1 MKGRYDGAA
10 AGRAGRALLILA
22 MMTGWPGGVAAQGE
36 PRDGGLTPP
45 MRVQAP
51 MPPKEAQLVVPAVV
65 LAAPAGE
72 TPLGI
77 RIQPGTPPP
86 ATSFVRIRGLP
97 PTAALTEGHS
107 IAPGSWAIPLAALDN
122 LKVLVPAGLAGKR
135 EIIVALVTGD
145 GQVVHETKVALV
157 IAAAGLIAPEA
168 RRGEPAAPPP
178 MPTAPAAAAVV
189 TPSPSPPPAPA
200 VVPQKPAEPAPP
212 PPSPPPAIAPPAPKA
227 ATAPAPKPAPP
238 APSPEAIKR
247 AQGYLA
253 RGLGHLKDSDIASA
267 RLFFQRA
274 AEDGLADGALAM
286 GGTFDPDELARLRAP
301 SIKPDLAETKR
312 WYERAAELGSGEALD
327 RLKRLGAR

>member
-1 MKGRYDGAA
+1 M
-10 AGRAGRALLILA
+10 
-22 MMTGWPGGVAAQGE
+22 AQGE
-36 PRDGGLTPP
+36 PRDGGLAPP

-51 MPPKEAQLVVPAVV
+51 MPPKEAQLAVPAVV
-65 LAAPAGE
+65 LAAPASE
-72 TPLGI
+72 APLGI
-77 RIQPGTPPP
+77 RLQPGATPP

-107 IAPGSWAIPLAALDN
+107 ISPGSWAIPLAALDS
-122 LKVLVPAGLAGKR
+122 LKVIVPAGLAGKR

-157 IAAAGLIAPEA
+157 IAAAGLIAPDA
-168 RRGEPAAPPP
+168 RTGEPAAAPPP
-178 MPTAPAAAAVV
+178 KPAAPPATTVV
-189 TPSPSPPPAPA
+189 TPSPAPPPPATA
-200 VVPQKPAEPAPP
+200 PQKLVEPAPP
-212 PPSPPPAIAPPAPKA
+212 PPPAPSPAPAAPAVTPPAPKA
-227 ATAPAPKPAPP
+227 ATAPPPKPAPP
-238 APSPEAIKR
+238 APSPEVIKR

-286 GGTFDPDELARLRAP
+286 GGTFDPGELARLRAP
-301 SIKPDLAETKR
+301 SIKPDLAEAKR